1 MIEVRRTNGWHKRLG
16 MKDVAVLVDDEF
28 SLHGSD
34 PDGILRAPNQWI
46 YDNIKLGNW
55 KSSDTVYQ
63 AASALSHF
71 LNWLEDVWA
80 DETGDRPDW
89 DLVSEDA
96 LVRYFS
102 YQQEEAFS
110 RGIQIPA
117 HAINFRMDRVILF
130 LWWCQQP
137 KQRERGIEHSMDLS
151 DIVTCLDQYDGNDDD
166 HLLAHIGPRQT
177 RQSHRGNPRLKHP
190 FRVNTAKKSVLTYLL
205 NDQDFKVGCQQFNDI
220 CFTICA
226 QLFYHC
232 GLRRM
237 EVLEY
242 LTLDSRLNPEL
253 TTKRGLIQA
262 GKIDADGHILENFL
276 KYTFIGKGNKQ
287 RTVDIPTYLWL
298 SILEHYLPL
307 RRKREKLFI
316 QRMKNNPEL
325 AKENGG
331 YSTDVL
337 LLTQNG
343 HLLTRENLSS
353 AFNRAQ
359 KAARSLLGRSNFQF
373 RPHMC
378 RHTFATNFIMN
389 YQTTTDKKG
398 REFDVAIHAR
408 LQEQMGHTNV
418 STTEHYIHIVDWLR
432 TEDMLGDYR
441 PSYDTTLAEMIEALS
456 QQRKGA

>member
-1 MIEVRRTNGWHKRLG
+1 MIEVRRTDGWHKRLG
-16 MKDVAVLVDDEF
+16 MKDVSVFVDENF
-28 SLHGSD
+28 SLNGSD
-34 PDGILRAPNQWI
+34 PEGILKAPNQWV

-63 AASALSHF
+63 AASALCHF

-102 YQQEEAFS
+102 YQQEEAIS
-110 RGIQIPA
+110 KGVQVPA
-117 HAINFRMDRVILF
+117 HSINFRMDRVVLF
-130 LWWCQQP
+130 LWWCQLP
-137 KQRERGIEHSMDLS
+137 KQGDRGIGHSMDLS
-151 DIVTCLDQYDGNDDD
+151 DIVTSLEQYEGNENDYLLS
-166 HLLAHIGPRQT
+166 HLNHKGSQK
-177 RQSHRGNPRLKHP
+177 SSRGNPRLKHP
-190 FRVNTAKKSVLTYLL
+190 FHVSIAQKSVLTYLL
-205 NDQDFKVGCQQFNDI
+205 NDEDFKAGCLQFNDI

-242 LTLDSRLNPEL
+242 LTLDSTLNPEL
-253 TTKRGLIQA
+253 TTKKGLIQA
-262 GKIDADGHILENFL
+262 GKIGADGEIRGSFL

-287 RTVDIPTYLWL
+287 RTIDIPTQLWV
-298 SILEHYLPL
+298 SILENYLPI
-307 RRKREKLFI
+307 RKEREKLFI
-316 QRMKNNPEL
+316 QRMKNNSEQ
-325 AKENGG
+325 ARENSG
-331 YSTDVL
+331 YSTDAL

-359 KAARSLLGRSNFQF
+359 IAARDHLGRSNFQF

-378 RHTFATNFIMN
+378 RHTFATNFIMS
-389 YQTTTDKKG
+389 YQMTTDQKG
-398 REFDVAIHAR
+398 KEFDVAMHAR
-408 LQEQMGHTNV
+408 LQAQMGHTNI
-418 STTEHYIHIVDWLR
+418 STTEHYIHVVDWLR
-432 TEDMLGDYR
+432 TEDMLGDYK
-441 PSYDTTLAEMIEALS
+441 PKFDTTHAELIEALS
-456 QQRKGA
+456 KRRKGL